1 MNDDRLVGS
10 VLQLQAQRIT
20 ELRNLVDKLE
30 AQAKA
35 NGDTLERI
43 HRTLNDGD
51 PT

>member
-1 MNDDRLVGS
+1 MNDDRLIGN
-10 VLQLQAQRIT
+10 VLQLQTKRLT

-35 NGDTLERI
+35 NGDTLNRI

>member
-1 MNDDRLVGS
+1 MTDTNLVGR
-10 VLQLQAQRIT
+10 VLELQSQRIT
-20 ELRNLVDKLE
+20 RLQQAIDKLTTE
-30 AQAKA
+30 IQA